1 MAIENVTQKLQGMQ
15 IQGQGIDLQ
24 SSDLQAAKTTAP
36 ILGGESLKV
45 TSAAM
50 SDLEKLVA
58 RLKSESENTRQSV
71 AQRRLSILQTVLDS
85 MADKISEAEKTT
97 LLEIEQLDNE
107 KIEAEAE
114 LAGFVKEKGATERSI
129 NALDLQIEALE
140 AQIAQS
146 VEDGAKHREQVAK
159 LKEQRAEAQEK
170 LDRIN
175 ESIKSLTAKIA
186 GLDVKIAKCTAT
198 IASTTLSEV
207 AAALRAAGADM
218 SKTVEKPESQ
228 ADRDRE
234 KELELQNDISRII
247 RESLDKIDAQ
257 ILAVLDEAQMKV
269 EG

>member
-71 AQRRLSILQTVLDS
+71 AQRRMSILQTVLDS
-85 MADKISEAEKTT
+85 MADKITEVEKEN
-97 LLEIEQLDNE
+97 LLKIEELDNE
-107 KIEAEAE
+107 KAEAEA
-114 LAGFVKEKGATERSI
+114 ARARQVVSKDATERAISMI
-129 NALDLQIEALE
+129 DLQIASLE
-140 AQIAQS
+140 AQIRQG
-146 VEDGAKHREQVAK
+146 VEDGEKHREQVAK
-159 LKEQRAEAQEK
+159 LKAQRVEMQAK
-170 LDRIN
+170 LDTIN
-175 ESIKSLTAKIA
+175 ESIKGLSAKIA
-186 GLDVKIAKCTAT
+186 GLDVKIAECTKA

>member
-1 MAIENVTQKLQGMQ
+1 MGIESITQKVQSMQ
-15 IQGQGIDLQ
+15 VQGQGVDLQPSDLQ
-24 SSDLQAAKTTAP
+24 SAKTAAP

-45 TSAAM
+45 TSGAVT
-50 SDLEKLVA
+50 DLEKLVS
-58 RLKSESENTRQSV
+58 RLKNESETTRQSV

-186 GLDVKIAKCTAT
+186 GLDVKIAKCTTT
-198 IASTTLSEV
+198 IASTTLNEV
-207 AAALRAAGADM
+207 AAALRAAGVDV
-218 SKTVEKPESQ
+218 SKTLEKPESQ
-228 ADRDRE
+228 ADRDK
-234 KELELQNDISRII
+234 KEAVEFETDISRII

-257 ILAVLDEAQMKV
+257 IRAVLDEAQMKV